1 MHTPESPVKNVLKNE
16 KVERVIMFIF
26 KTSSLFVEK
35 KRFKL
40 DQDCVQVQDG
50 YLEET
55 ICLRLASYL
64 KEMDM

>member
-1 MHTPESPVKNVLKNE
+1 MVT
-16 KVERVIMFIF
+16 F

-40 DQDCVQVQDG
+40 DQDYVQVQDG

-55 ICLRLASYL
+55 ICMKLAIYL
-64 KEMDM
+64 MVMDM